1 MKEETPA
8 PPTPSLDCVHLK
20 EHILRLQWI
29 SPLNKS
35 CTSNLGYQDYRKRH
49 KQTGCTKNS
58 AEASFF
64 FLSFF
69 VFHKTNPSKVSS
81 GLHVLA
87 EAPTRRHSLYLQA
100 SGALA
105 GTSDYKSHPNS
116 CRSRCVESSWRY
128 RRYRCVCC
136 ECGKWDAHFVLN
148 VI

>member
-64 FLSFF
+64 FFFHFSFF
-69 VFHKTNPSKVSS
+69 IKPIPVRFPVAFTFLLKLPQEDTLSIYRRVEPWQAPRITSLIPTAVEADVLSHRGVTDVTGVFAVS
-81 GLHVLA
+81 
-87 EAPTRRHSLYLQA
+87 
-100 SGALA
+100 
-105 GTSDYKSHPNS
+105 
-116 CRSRCVESSWRY
+116 VESGTRI
-128 RRYRCVCC
+128 
-136 ECGKWDAHFVLN
+136 LL
-148 VI
+148 